1 MFGILLNIENSILN
15 GIQSLKIL
23 QVNQESTHDLI
34 HHLKGKNLTIHL
46 DKIVKTFS
54 TENEIF
60 TSCYFR
66 PGHMSLIWF
75 LCLGLLVGF
84 DQ

>member
-23 QVNQESTHDLI
+23 QVNQESTHLI

-46 DKIVKTFS
+46 DKIVKTFAK
-54 TENEIF
+54 ENEIF